1 MLPQHMSFLIHK
13 IARLEA
19 SSCVTFNKPGIIS
32 VRHKADILAV
42 MLARIDQSL
51 FFRHFPD
58 LRLRHAAQGEQ
69 RMCKLLLR
77 QAVEHITLV
86 FLFIDG
92 FFQEELSVLFFDS
105 GMAILNALPAGE
117 WQYSCL
123 GGVPAMM
130 GNLRYGTSVIGVGT
144 DESACVAVLA
154 RPDNPV
160 FKTKGLNPKHPG
172 VFGSPED
179 VRGKTILC
187 TTVSSAHFALTAW
200 LDAVGV
206 KPTEVTIKNMDQP
219 QALAAFENGIGD
231 FVALWAPH
239 MYAGTDKGWKV
250 AGSAA
255 LCGKGTPL
263 VLVADTK
270 YADAHPEITAKF
282 LSVYL
287 RGVEHL
293 RTTSVDDLIPE
304 YQRFFFDWAGKTY
317 SKELARLDLES
328 HPAWDIKGQLAL
340 FDTSKGMSTVQQ
352 WQADTAQFFA
362 SIGSITPDE
371 LKKVENASYVTD
383 KFLKLVK

>member
-1 MLPQHMSFLIHK
+1 M
-13 IARLEA
+13 R
-19 SSCVTFNKPGIIS
+19 
-32 VRHKADILAV
+32 
-42 MLARIDQSL
+42 
-51 FFRHFPD
+51 
-58 LRLRHAAQGEQ
+58 
-69 RMCKLLLR
+69 
-77 QAVEHITLV
+77 
-86 FLFIDG
+86 
-92 FFQEELSVLFFDS
+92 
-105 GMAILNALPAGE
+105 
-117 WQYSCL
+117 
-123 GGVPAMM
+123 
-130 GNLRYGTSVIGVGT
+130 
-144 DESACVAVLA
+144 
-154 RPDNPV
+154 
-160 FKTKGLNPKHPG
+160 
-172 VFGSPED
+172 
-179 VRGKTILC
+179 
-187 TTVSSAHFALTAW
+187 
-200 LDAVGV
+200 

-371 LKKVENASYVTD
+371 LKKVENGAYAGVRRRALLRHRQVPQARQVTVSCRKMPLPRPLPYPRGRGVFFLAKPVFPTVPAHSRGPHRDSARSPPHRAGVCVFQSQNILILFGSFCMINAS
-383 KFLKLVK
+383 